1 MEMSSKTSKTPA
13 ASPPLEYQHLLITG
27 RMLFPPPDTVRALKA
42 NAHAGIAEL
51 KFSSNASKYI
61 KTTVITN

>member
-13 ASPPLEYQHLLITG
+13 TSPPLEYQHLLITG

-42 NAHAGIAEL
+42 NAGIAEL
-51 KFSSNASKYI
+51 KFSSNALKYL